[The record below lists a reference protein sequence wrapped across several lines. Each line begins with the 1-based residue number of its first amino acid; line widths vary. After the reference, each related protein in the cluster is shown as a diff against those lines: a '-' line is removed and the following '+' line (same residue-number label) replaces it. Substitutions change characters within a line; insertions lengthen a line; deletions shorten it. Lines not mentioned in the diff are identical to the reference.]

1 MGEEEVGGVRR
12 WGRRR
17 WVRMSREDD
26 GRGNGRRG
34 MDERKM
40 RWGRRRW
47 EE

>member
-1 MGEEEVGGVRR
+1 
-12 WGRRR
+12 
-17 WVRMSREDD
+17 MSREVD
-26 GRGNGRRG
+26 GRGNGRRR